1 VQNHEPRRY
10 AIPVVW
16 AGGAVK
22 EHREIPVRCS
32 QIDLVPTLL
41 AQMDIDPSDYL
52 FAKDVLD
59 SAAVPFAF
67 YSFNDGF
74 ALITA
79 QDTVV
84 VDAKSD
90 RRIIGDNDYTEK
102 QARAFMQRVM
112 ETIEGL

>member
-1 VQNHEPRRY
+1 L
-10 AIPVVW
+10 
-16 AGGAVK
+16 
-22 EHREIPVRCS
+22 
-32 QIDLVPTLL
+32 DLSVASYIMVFFGLL
-41 AQMDIDPSDYL
+41 M
-52 FAKDVLD
+52 V
-59 SAAVPFAF
+59 AACFCPARI
-67 YSFNDGF
+67 NDGF

>member
-1 VQNHEPRRY
+1 MQNHEPRRY

-22 EHREIPVRCS
+22 MHREVTTLCS

-41 AQMDIDPSDYL
+41 SQMAIDHSDYL
-52 FAKDVLD
+52 FTKDVLD
-59 SAAVPFAF
+59 STAVPFAF

-74 ALITA
+74 ALLTE

-84 VDAKSD
+84 VDAKSN
-90 RRIIGDNDYTEK
+90 RTIMGDNPSLE
-102 QARAFMQRVM
+102 QHARAFVQRVL
-112 ETIEGL
+112 EVIDTF